1 MTFETLMMVG
11 SRELP
16 RVPVVMFEAFRDE
29 RASPDAIKL
38 PVTVSPDAD
47 SVPVVTACEF
57 ITSVFM

>member
-1 MTFETLMMVG
+1 MMVG
-11 SRELP
+11 RRELS
-16 RVPVVMFEAFRDE
+16 RVPDVMFEAFRDE